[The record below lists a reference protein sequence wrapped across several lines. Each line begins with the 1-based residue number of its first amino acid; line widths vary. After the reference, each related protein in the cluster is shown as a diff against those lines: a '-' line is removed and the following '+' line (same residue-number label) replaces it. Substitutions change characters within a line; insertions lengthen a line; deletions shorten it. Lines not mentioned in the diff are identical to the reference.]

1 MKSLKSVVSASA
13 LALFISFSASAE
25 KTLKEASYK
34 VDAKSSS
41 LNWNGK
47 KVGGEHSGTIQLKE
61 GTIKLNGSK
70 LVGGSF
76 IADLNTL
83 VCTDIEDKTYNGKLI
98 GHLRSDDFFSVDKFP
113 SAKYVVTKVVPKSGN
128 VYDVTGDLTIKGIT
142 KSVTV
147 PVTVKTTSKGAE
159 ATGTL
164 VVDRSKFDIKYNSK
178 SFFDVNTLGDKL
190 INDDFTIAFK
200 LAAAK

>member
-1 MKSLKSVVSASA
+1 MKSLKSVVSAAA
-13 LALFISFSASAE
+13 LALFVSFSASAE
-25 KTLKEASYK
+25 KTLKESSYK

-47 KVGGEHSGTIQLKE
+47 KVGGEHSGTVQLKE
-61 GTIKLNGSK
+61 GTLKLKGSK

-98 GHLRSDDFFSVDKFP
+98 GHLRSDDFFSVDKYP
-113 SAKYVVTKVVPKSGN
+113 SAKYVVTKVVAKSGN
-128 VYDVTGDLTIKGIT
+128 LYDVTGDLTIKGIT

-147 PVTVKTTSKGAE
+147 PVTVKTTAKGAE

-200 LAAAK
+200 LATTK

>member
-1 MKSLKSVVSASA
+1 MKSLKSVVSAAA
-13 LALFISFSASAE
+13 LALFVSFSASAE
-25 KTLKEASYK
+25 KTLKESSYK

-113 SAKYVVTKVVPKSGN
+113 SAKYVVTKVVAKSGN

-200 LAAAK
+200 LATAK

>member
-1 MKSLKSVVSASA
+1 MKSLKSVVSAAA
-13 LALFISFSASAE
+13 LALFVSFSASAE
-25 KTLKEASYK
+25 KTLKESSYK

-83 VCTDIEDKTYNGKLI
+83 VCTDIEDKTYNGKFI
-98 GHLRSDDFFSVDKFP
+98 GHLKSDDFFSVDKFP
-113 SAKYVVTKVVPKSGN
+113 SAKYVVTKVVAKSGN